1 VDAGAAPWH
10 VEHVSSE
17 RRQNELAR
25 TCAWCGRVYAGVE
38 GWQRERRA
46 LATPESGSHAICP
59 TCAVDYR
66 AAAEPPPE
74 AG

>member
-1 VDAGAAPWH
+1 VL
-10 VEHVSSE
+10 SE

-25 TCAWCGRVYAGVE
+25 MCAWCGRVYAGVE

-46 LATPESGSHAICP
+46 LPPESGSHAICP

-66 AAAEPPPE
+66 ASTERPPDI
-74 AG
+74 A